1 NAYLWDYNFT
11 LPVAVINNARYEE
24 VAYTSFEADSKGGFS
39 FTGSP
44 TSLNGAISGKNSYY
58 LKDNSLTKESL
69 NNSKKYILSYWAT
82 SPINVTGG
90 SQVNRTNGKTI
101 QGWTYYEKLIYN
113 ASNISLSG
121 DGYIDDVR
129 IYPEGAQMTTYTFEL
144 LKGIS
149 SISGLQDQIIYY
161 EYDEFNRL
169 KFIRD
174 EYK

>member
-1 NAYLWDYNFT
+1 
-11 LPVAVINNARYEE
+11 
-24 VAYTSFEADSKGGFS
+24 
-39 FTGSP
+39 
-44 TSLNGAISGKNSYY
+44 
-58 LKDNSLTKESL
+58 
-69 NNSKKYILSYWAT
+69 
-82 SPINVTGG
+82 
-90 SQVNRTNGKTI
+90 
-101 QGWTYYEKLIYN
+101 
-113 ASNISLSG
+113 ISLSG

-174 EYK
+174 EYKNIVKKICYNFNNEIDNCECIDGNPIWQNTSAGLRCQKNSNIQNTGFQEQQQENINPCSITF